1 MLKKLQYK
9 IKRMNAKTRIK
20 RRAVLERSALKTLN
34 FEQKEIFDLVVGEAR
49 KHPEAIRYDRVDN
62 ETLIVL
68 KDLIIT
74 IKSDSKDYM
83 VYVDNHRGFHS
94 QWFYQAA
101 YALMNDIVDREAHRF
116 RRKLKHETKMNIRA
130 FLRGIVEDRHAIDAE
145 GK

>member
-20 RRAVLERSALKTLN
+20 RRSVLKKSALKTLN

-49 KHPEAIRYDRVDN
+49 KHPEAIRYDRIDN

-68 KDLIIT
+68 KDLIIM

-83 VYVDNHRGFHS
+83 VYIDNHQGFHS

-101 YALMNDIVDREAHRF
+101 YALMNDILDHEAHRF

-130 FLRGIVEDRHAIDAE
+130 FLRWIVEDQHAID
-145 GK
+145 GKGK